1 MQSYLFFFYCDYTL
15 IVKWC
20 SFDLKC
26 LKFHFYEAK
35 SAKKRLVGFHN
46 LWKAIVHR
54 IVRYRYKK
62 GLNIAKSNNLEK
74 VIIHYII
81 TRNTIALARIDF
93 RYLSKQE
100 NYKYICH
107 SVKFA
112 LNIDFPG
119 RLHRNCIGISYKSRP
134 RI

>member
-1 MQSYLFFFYCDYTL
+1 MQKKEIGWFSQSLESDSPQNCEIDIKRASTL
-15 IVKWC
+15 PSLTIW
-20 SFDLKC
+20 
-26 LKFHFYEAK
+26 
-35 SAKKRLVGFHN
+35 KRLSF
-46 LWKAIVHR
+46 
-54 IVRYRYKK
+54 
-62 GLNIAKSNNLEK
+62 
-74 VIIHYII
+74 IIII